1 MKYIK
6 KELEEFPKSVWRSL
20 SREDAVE
27 TISALQI
34 NSFCP
39 HLRRYC
45 GISKDIVDNYKDDIY
60 KKGATFCSH
69 THGLLSQ
76 KKNKKNKK
84 LQQKSVIGSN

>member
-60 KKGATFCSH
+60 KKGTTFCSH

-76 KKNKKNKK
+76 KKNKKKTRNYNKN
-84 LQQKSVIGSN
+84 Q

>member
-34 NSFCP
+34 NSFV
-39 HLRRYC
+39 L
-45 GISKDIVDNYKDDIY
+45 ISDGTVESVKTLWITIKTTYIRKELHFVATRIFFCHRKRI
-60 KKGATFCSH
+60 KKQEIT
-69 THGLLSQ
+69 T
-76 KKNKKNKK
+76 K
-84 LQQKSVIGSN
+84 ISNW